1 MNVKRTFVLVALS
14 LLLGALFL
22 AILYSITLEPRISVD
37 YAALHD
43 EMRKPANYD
52 PNEDGADLCHRA
64 ARLLEN
70 AGEIRLAGKGRSSS
84 PLDVVLTNDWPGDL
98 SPVELA
104 SLKAWFQANAEGMAL
119 LEEALAKD
127 QFWQR
132 CGQYGVPLWR
142 VILYDLNGMADGYRG
157 LVWRGKMKAAEGQ
170 VQEGLD
176 DIFAAG
182 NMGRCF
188 GERPV
193 TVERLVQYAYAT
205 NCYSA
210 LSVVLAR
217 TTLTEAELA
226 HIASRVEAMTRY
238 EMKLSDALAFEQ
250 LLAADRAQRIFSDNG
265 KGDGTLLMRVV
276 YEDAISY
283 DGLIRPPGQY
293 TPYGKVGGVKR
304 ALQLKMKSPS
314 RKEALENY
322 QEILQV
328 WQKLSE
334 TPPYKSEYAA
344 YNTKCQRLAEK
355 DVLGLADATSVA
367 KTATLTHRY
376 ANAREGLLTLIAIL
390 RYKAANG
397 RLPAELAVVVD
408 AGYLK
413 ELAIDRFSGQP
424 FVYRVVDGDFTLYS
438 VGENGTDD
446 GGTRLDNLDDVYW
459 PVDTEAPPKPAK

>member
-1 MNVKRTFVLVALS
+1 MNVKRTFVFLALS

-22 AILYSITLEPRISVD
+22 AVLYSITLEPRISVD

-52 PNEDGADLCHRA
+52 PNKDGADLCHKA

-70 AGEIRLAGKGRSSS
+70 AGEIRLASKGRSSS

-132 CGQYGVPLWR
+132 CQQYGVPLWR
-142 VILYDLNGMADGYRG
+142 VILYDLNGMADGHRG
-157 LVWRGKMKAAEGQ
+157 LVWRGKMKAAEGR

-182 NMGRCF
+182 NTGRCF
-188 GERPV
+188 GEKPT
-193 TVERLVQYAYAT
+193 TVERLVQSACAT
-205 NCYSA
+205 SCYGA
-210 LSVVLAR
+210 LTVALAK
-217 TTLTEAELA
+217 TTLNDKELA
-226 HIASRVEAMTRY
+226 DIASRVEAMARY
-238 EMKLSDALAFEQ
+238 ELKLGEALVFEQ
-250 LLAADRAQRIFSDNG
+250 FLAADRAQRIFSDNG
-265 KGDGTLLMRVV
+265 KGDGTLLMRAV
-276 YEDAISY
+276 YEDATSHN
-283 DGLIRPPGQY
+283 GLIRPPRQY
-293 TPYGKVGGVKR
+293 SPYSKVAGIKKT
-304 ALQLKMKSPS
+304 LQLKWRSPS

-322 QEILQV
+322 QRVLQV

-334 TPPYKSEYAA
+334 TPPYRPEYAA
-344 YNTKCQRLAEK
+344 YNTECQALADK
-355 DVLGLADATSVA
+355 DVLGLADGVRIAETV
-367 KTATLTHRY
+367 TLTHRY

-397 RLPAELAVVVD
+397 RLPAELAAVVD

-424 FVYRVVDGDFTLYS
+424 FVYRVIDGGFTLYS

-446 GGTRLDNLDDVYW
+446 GGTRTDKLDDVYW